1 MNTIEHQKAEH
12 FTTTFKVK
20 RQSIDYILNYSK
32 ALRCTKTNLGVY
44 QQFQN

>member
-20 RQSIDYILNYSK
+20 QKSIDFILNYSK
-32 ALRCTKTNLGVY
+32 AYRCTKTRLGVFEH
-44 QQFQN
+44 FQN